1 MMYSCC
7 DKNRKAAVLNNL
19 TLNGLDYLEVLDSEV
34 VALGLDL
41 SRQQTLLI
49 HCLKPVPKTLTT
61 SNILIDGGESITGVA
76 ASWVAV
82 ATAPPS
88 GLDAATTAYFTSLTD
103 AQNVLVVG
111 TNKAG
116 DFSTYTLRL
125 VNDASAAVVDPFDL
139 TAALT
144 GFDPH
149 LTEVQFSFKVECPP
163 DFDCA
168 PAAPDCP
175 PNLPPPPPINYLAKD
190 YGSFRTILLDRM
202 NQLLPSWGATSEA
215 DLGVALAELVA
226 YVGDRFSYQQDA
238 IATEAYIETA
248 RSRISLRRHAVL
260 VDYPVHDGCN
270 ARTWIQIEV
279 AGNPG
284 DQIFLDR
291 TLTRFYTYAPGMPS
305 TLAVGADTEEAALLA
320 GVQVF
325 EPMCDAVLY
334 PENGQMRFYTW
345 GNLNCCLVEGATEA
359 TLLGTY
365 PNLQAGDVLIF
376 QEMKGPQTGDPADA
390 DVRHRCAVRLTQVA
404 TQAVDGSILV
414 DPLFE
419 AETGNPI
426 LVPGQK
432 ATPITEIQWST
443 DDALPFPICISSTWI
458 DENSDEQTVTD
469 VSQAFGN
476 VVLADHGLSFT
487 GAGLRTVPSPSIYY
501 PANTADRCNP
511 TLPSPVPVRY
521 RPQIADSPLTQAVP
535 VTVVAL
541 PGAGDPVTNGVVPLG
556 GAGFVALPDANGFIS
571 LTLQTANPAAWPAF
585 FGVLVNK
592 STANPANIDLAVVYN
607 PPGGAAGLEKQIT
620 VEKFAN
626 LSLNSSSPSYAVTL
640 VNASSQLIRLTGVPS
655 GAPAAFPAAP
665 TMLSNTGPV
674 NLQDLSA
681 VPVTYL
687 TVQPTNSLH
696 WPLLFGVIAK
706 PNANPAYFDLQMVY
720 NPATGVGVTLPIVVE
735 EFLNLSPATAGE
747 EINAGSSLVTV
758 ESFAQA
764 VDPGV
769 SASALMNFDSS
780 EAVPSIELSG
790 TLNGVTR
797 TWTPLQNLLSS
808 DASDPVFVVEIEY
821 TGVATLRFGDNTN
834 GETPDSGTMF
844 VANYRIGNGTA
855 GNVGADSLVFL
866 AVGDARIKTCR
877 NPLPATGGTDPETND
892 QIRRRA
898 PQAFLTQE
906 RAVTMPDYVVA
917 AELNPQVEEAVA
929 SLRWTGSW
937 YTVFIA
943 VEPETGGQLTST
955 LEKAVKKKVESYR
968 LAGQDLQLDSPQYVS
983 LEIEL
988 QICVDPDYFA
998 RDVQQA
1004 VLQVLGSQLL
1014 PNGQKGFFYPGNF
1027 TFGQSVYLSPI
1038 YAAVRSVPGVNAVN
1052 ATMFQVQGVNSVQ
1065 YLASGELPL
1074 GSLQVARLENNPS
1087 YPDHGQL
1094 TLDMEGGK

>member
-1 MMYSCC
+1 M
-7 DKNRKAAVLNNL
+7 
-19 TLNGLDYLEVLDSEV
+19 
-34 VALGLDL
+34 
-41 SRQQTLLI
+41 
-49 HCLKPVPKTLTT
+49 
-61 SNILIDGGESITGVA
+61 
-76 ASWVAV
+76 
-82 ATAPPS
+82 
-88 GLDAATTAYFTSLTD
+88 
-103 AQNVLVVG
+103 
-111 TNKAG
+111 
-116 DFSTYTLRL
+116 
-125 VNDASAAVVDPFDL
+125 
-139 TAALT
+139 
-144 GFDPH
+144 
-149 LTEVQFSFKVECPP
+149 
-163 DFDCA
+163 
-168 PAAPDCP
+168 
-175 PNLPPPPPINYLAKD
+175 
-190 YGSFRTILLDRM
+190 
-202 NQLLPSWGATSEA
+202 
-215 DLGVALAELVA
+215 
-226 YVGDRFSYQQDA
+226 
-238 IATEAYIETA
+238 
-248 RSRISLRRHAVL
+248 
-260 VDYPVHDGCN
+260 
-270 ARTWIQIEV
+270 
-279 AGNPG
+279 
-284 DQIFLDR
+284 
-291 TLTRFYTYAPGMPS
+291 
-305 TLAVGADTEEAALLA
+305 
-320 GVQVF
+320 
-325 EPMCDAVLY
+325 
-334 PENGQMRFYTW
+334 
-345 GNLNCCLVEGATEA
+345 
-359 TLLGTY
+359 
-365 PNLQAGDVLIF
+365 
-376 QEMKGPQTGDPADA
+376 
-390 DVRHRCAVRLTQVA
+390 
-404 TQAVDGSILV
+404 
-414 DPLFE
+414 
-419 AETGNPI
+419 
-426 LVPGQK
+426 
-432 ATPITEIQWST
+432 
-443 DDALPFPICISSTWI
+443 
-458 DENSDEQTVTD
+458 
-469 VSQAFGN
+469 
-476 VVLADHGLSFT
+476 
-487 GAGLRTVPSPSIYY
+487 
-501 PANTADRCNP
+501 
-511 TLPSPVPVRY
+511 
-521 RPQIADSPLTQAVP
+521 
-535 VTVVAL
+535 
-541 PGAGDPVTNGVVPLG
+541 
-556 GAGFVALPDANGFIS
+556 
-571 LTLQTANPAAWPAF
+571 
-585 FGVLVNK
+585 
-592 STANPANIDLAVVYN
+592 
-607 PPGGAAGLEKQIT
+607 
-620 VEKFAN
+620 
-626 LSLNSSSPSYAVTL
+626 
-640 VNASSQLIRLTGVPS
+640 
-655 GAPAAFPAAP
+655 
-665 TMLSNTGPV
+665 

-747 EINAGSSLVTV
+747 DINAGSSLVTV

-866 AVGDARIKTCR
+866 AVGDARIKTSR

-1052 ATMFQVQGVNSVQ
+1052 ATMFQVQGVDSVQ